1 MADPLPLTQLCSKIK
16 IVECCV
22 IRHSMSGSFQSILLA
37 RSSDHLKMAVG
48 SGHATHQRLLLQ
60 LSLLPDHWV
69 TSSSQG
75 PISRLAAAQISPTD
89 TKTPLP
95 FRSTRP
101 CRRWRALAAG
111 ETGAARCAHTVSPGL
126 VNLATQ
132 HASEL
137 RDHRSPPQLECRQ
150 KPLRAC

>member
-1 MADPLPLTQLCSKIK
+1 
-16 IVECCV
+16 
-22 IRHSMSGSFQSILLA
+22 
-37 RSSDHLKMAVG
+37 MAVG
-48 SGHATHQRLLLQ
+48 SGYATHQSLLVQ

-69 TSSSQG
+69 TSSQG

-89 TKTPLP
+89 TKTRCHLGPLGP
-95 FRSTRP
+95 VVGG
-101 CRRWRALAAG
+101 ALAAG